1 MIDLS
6 TTYMGLKLAN
16 PIVVGA
22 SGLVGTPEGVQKAAA
37 AGAGAIVL
45 KSLFEEQILAEVGAE
60 EKGLDF
66 SLYPEAEAF
75 LNRTAWEEGTDAYLE
90 LIRSAKAKAG
100 QVPVFASINCVG
112 AGKWA
117 DFASRIEDAGAD
129 ALELNIAFLPGS
141 TSSDSR
147 KIEDRVLST
156 VAEARK
162 AVKFPI
168 QVKLGQQYTGLPH
181 LAKAI
186 SKEGANALV
195 LFNRFYKLDIDLA
208 HLSLTRAQPQSTP
221 EEYHES
227 LRWVALLYQR
237 AGIELTGGTGIHSAE
252 TAMKFFLAGATTA
265 QVCSAI
271 YKHGW
276 KILGTMVEDLGNLMD
291 SLGFSSLD
299 ALRGKLSAQNS
310 GKPEDYMRLQYIKA
324 LTGIS

>member
-100 QVPVFASINCVG
+100 QVPIFASINCVG

-147 KIEDRVLST
+147 KIEDQVLST

-162 AVKFPI
+162 AVRFPI

>member
-75 LNRTAWEEGTDAYLE
+75 LNRTAWEDGTDAYLE

-100 QVPVFASINCVG
+100 QVPIFASINCVG

-147 KIEDRVLST
+147 KIEDQVLST

-162 AVKFPI
+162 AVRFPI

>member
-6 TTYMGLKLAN
+6 TTYMGLKLSN

-22 SGLVGTPEGVQKAAA
+22 SGLVGTPEGVQKAVA

>member
-6 TTYMGLKLAN
+6 TTYMGLKLSN

>member
-90 LIRSAKAKAG
+90 LIRSAKAEAG

>member
-90 LIRSAKAKAG
+90 LIRSSKAKAG